1 MKKSGASKGVQ
12 FSSSPVLSVRLP
24 MWRSKLVVFLLFMA
38 FVALAG
44 RAFWIQGPGN
54 AFYQKQGESRYQ
66 RTIEL
71 PATRGKIFDRNGLVL
86 ATSLPVKAIWAIPEA
101 VPEDLA
107 PDKLDALATLLSMTQ
122 KELRLKFAE
131 DKHFVYVKRQ
141 VPLDVAVK
149 VAALDIPGIYQ
160 RKEYKRFY
168 PEGEITAHLIG
179 FTNVEDEGQ
188 EGVEL
193 GEQRKLVGKPGS
205 RRVIKDRMGRTVEDV
220 DELAVP
226 RDGTDLSLSI
236 DSKIQ
241 YIAYTALK
249 AAVEKSKAH
258 AGAALVIDV
267 RTGEVLALVNYPT
280 YNPNDRSRLTGDQLR
295 NRILTDTF
303 EPGSIMK
310 PFTISLALDLHRVTP
325 NTIVNTSPGRFTLD
339 GATITDDSNFGVLTV
354 SGVIQKSSNI
364 GATKIAMQLRPE
376 EMWNMYTSIGLGQA
390 PKIGFPGAVA
400 GRLRPWKSW
409 RRIEQATMS
418 YGYGLSASLFQ
429 LAHAY
434 TAIAHDG
441 ELVPVTIYKGNGQPA
456 IGPQVFT
463 AATTREVRSMLEL
476 VVAPGGTSPEAAV
489 PGYRV
494 GGKSGTAYKHIP
506 RGGYDK
512 SKYRASFVGMAP
524 MSAPRIVVAVSV
536 DEPTAGSHF
545 GGAVS
550 GPVFS
555 QIAGDTLRALNV
567 PPDMPVQATV
577 TTSDGQSAT
586 TEAAQSSAGATG
598 TNLVAANRAAAHP
611 GNGVA
616 KGGARPIKVSAMGRA
631 NSASPAAKARA
642 HPLPV
647 VKSDAAHNLTV
658 SSIGTP
664 HSQAGQQSA
673 GVLR

>member
-1 MKKSGASKGVQ
+1 MKKAGPGKGVK
-12 FSSSPVLSVRLP
+12 FSSSPVLSLRLP
-24 MWRSKLVVFLLFMA
+24 MWRSKLVVFLLFLA
-38 FVALAG
+38 FFALAA

-71 PATRGKIFDRNGLVL
+71 PATRGKILDRSGLVL
-86 ATSLPVKAIWAIPEA
+86 ATSLPVRAVWAIPES
-101 VPEDLA
+101 VPDSLPA
-107 PDKLDALATLLSMTQ
+107 DKLESLGQLLSVSQ
-122 KELRLKFAE
+122 KELRIKLGE
-131 DKHFVYVKRQ
+131 DKHFVYLKRQ
-141 VPLDVAVK
+141 VPLDVASK
-149 VAALDIPGIYQ
+149 VAALAIPGIYE

-168 PEGEITAHLIG
+168 PEGEIAAHLVG

-193 GEQRKLVGKPGS
+193 GEQKMLEGMPGS
-205 RRVIKDRMGRTVEDV
+205 RRVIKDRMGRIIEDV

-226 RDGTDLSLSI
+226 RDGKDISLSI

-241 YIAYTALK
+241 YITYTALK
-249 AAVEKSKAH
+249 EAVEKSHAH
-258 AGAALVIDV
+258 AGAAMVIDV
-267 RTGEVLALVNYPT
+267 RTGEVLGMASFPT
-280 YNPNDRSRLTGDQLR
+280 YNPNDRSRLTGNQLR

-325 NTIVNTSPGRFTLD
+325 NTIVNTSPGHFTLD

-354 SGVIQKSSNI
+354 AGVIQKSSNI
-364 GATKIAMQLRPE
+364 GATKIAMQLKPE
-376 EMWNMYTSIGLGQA
+376 EMWNMYTSVGLGQA

-400 GRLRPWKSW
+400 GRLRPWKKW

-441 ELVPVTIYKGNGQPA
+441 QLVPVTIFKSDGA
-456 IGPQVFT
+456 SVSGPQVF
-463 AATTREVRSMLEL
+463 APATTREVRAMLET
-476 VVAPGGTSPEAAV
+476 VVAPGGTSPDAAV

-494 GGKSGTAYKHIP
+494 GGKSGTAYVHVG
-506 RGGYDK
+506 RAYDK

-524 MSAPRIVVAVSV
+524 MSQPRIVVAVSV
-536 DEPTAGSHF
+536 DQPTVGSHF

-555 QIAGDTLRALNV
+555 KITGDTLRALNIA
-567 PPDMPVQATV
+567 PDMPVKPMVV
-577 TTSDGQSAT
+577 TDNLQ
-586 TEAAQSSAGATG
+586 QGA
-598 TNLVAANRAAAHP
+598 P
-611 GNGVA
+611 
-616 KGGARPIKVSAMGRA
+616 
-631 NSASPAAKARA
+631 
-642 HPLPV
+642 
-647 VKSDAAHNLTV
+647 
-658 SSIGTP
+658 
-664 HSQAGQQSA
+664 